1 MNEQPITYEVA
12 VYNKDVRDAMKE
24 GSDILFL
31 RTSGRMSTILKYAL
45 IRQARHARRWKS
57 VIRHSGATL

>member
-24 GSDILFL
+24 GERHPFL
-31 RTSGRMSTILKYAL
+31 KGGS
-45 IRQARHARRWKS
+45 
-57 VIRHSGATL
+57 